1 VDSTLTYI
9 GKRIP
14 RKDGPEKVT
23 GRAIYTVDI
32 QLPGMLVGRIL
43 RSPHPHARILNID
56 ISQAMNLKGVKAVI
70 TAQDTI
76 GKKHGFV
83 ETPRYPPDQYP
94 LATDRV
100 RFVGEEI
107 AAVAATDPYVAEEA
121 LSLIQVD
128 YEPLPAVFD
137 PEEAMQS
144 GAPEIHPSHP
154 KVTEPLMNIAGKT
167 ESGWGDVERGFAQ
180 SDHVRQDRFESHL
193 RTHGYLE
200 PQATVASFEPGG
212 KLNVWTSSQGPFIKR
227 AKLAGTLGLPFST
240 VRVQKAYV
248 GGAFGG
254 KVDLFSHEFC
264 ASLLSMKAG
273 RPVKIV
279 ASREE
284 IFTAYRH
291 GQPLIIEIKTGV
303 KKDGT
308 LVAQR
313 ARVINN
319 CGAYRG
325 SGVVVIFLAW
335 GFIMI
340 PYRLPNLA
348 YEGYAVYTN
357 NPIRAPQRGH
367 GAPQV
372 RFAVESQL
380 DMIAE
385 ELGIDPVEIRLRNAR
400 HPGEQLPNGDN
411 VHNCGLIECIQRA
424 AEHTEFRKRYGLGRS
439 TPRSRGRI
447 RRGIGIGVSSY
458 FSGSLI
464 YPNSS
469 SVVVK
474 MNDDGTVTLLT
485 GALDIGQG
493 AETILCQIVAEELK
507 IPLEEIQVIAADTE
521 TTPVDIGSWISGNA
535 YVSGNAARMAATE
548 VRRKLLDIAAGEM
561 EAKVED
567 LRVADKSIYVASSPD
582 QRLPYRQL
590 VATSIQ
596 KRRGDPIIGEGHW
609 RAMRDEPFHPSLA
622 TTKGR
627 WSENYAFDAQVAEV
641 EVDIETGQVRLV
653 RAVTAHD
660 CGFPINPLLVEGQID
675 GQVSMALGHALM
687 EEVLMKEGQTLNP
700 NWLEYRMPTIHN
712 VALSEHIHVI
722 TEQYKMDRV
731 YGTKEGGKDPTS
743 AILDVAMSEHVD
755 VRPKH
760 IELSPPYRTKEAGEG
775 LVSAILAAIA
785 NAIYDAVGVRLNTTP
800 FTPEKILRGLG
811 KIR

>member
-1 VDSTLTYI
+1 MNSNLSYV
-9 GKRIP
+9 GQRIP
-14 RKDGPEKVT
+14 RKDGPDKVT
-23 GRAIYTVDI
+23 GRALYTVDVR
-32 QLPGMLVGRIL
+32 LPGMLVGRIL

-56 ISQAMNLKGVKAVI
+56 ISRAMKLKGVKAII

-83 ETPRYPPDQYP
+83 ETPRYPADQYP

-121 LSLIQVD
+121 LGLIQVD

-137 PEEAMQS
+137 PEEAMHP
-144 GAPEIHPSHP
+144 GAPEVHPTHAGLM
-154 KVTEPLMNIAGKT
+154 EPLINIAGKT
-167 ESGWGDVERGFAQ
+167 ESGWGDIGRGFDQ
-180 SDHVRQDRFESHL
+180 SHYVRHDRFESHL

-227 AKLAGTLGLPFST
+227 AKLAQTLGLPFST
-240 VRVQKAYV
+240 VRIHKAYV

-254 KVDLFSHEFC
+254 KIDLFSHEFC
-264 ASLLSMKAG
+264 ACLLSMRAG
-273 RPVKIV
+273 RPIKIV

-291 GQPLIIEIKTGV
+291 GQPLVTDIKTGV
-303 KKDGT
+303 KKDGS
-308 LVAQR
+308 LVAQQV
-313 ARVINN
+313 RVINN

-335 GFIMI
+335 GFIML

-357 NPIRAPQRGH
+357 NPVRAPQRGH

-380 DMIAE
+380 DIIAE

-400 HPGEQLPNGDN
+400 KPHEELPNGDN
-411 VHNCGLIECIQRA
+411 VHNCGLIECIQKA
-424 AEHTEFRKRYGLGRS
+424 ADHTEFRKKHGRN
-439 TPRSRGRI
+439 RSRPPSDARL

-469 SVVVK
+469 SVIVK
-474 MNDDGTVTLLT
+474 MNDDGTVALLT

-493 AETILCQIVAEELK
+493 AETILSQIVAEELK
-507 IPLEEIQVIAADTE
+507 IPVEAIQVIAADTE

-535 YVSGNAARMAATE
+535 YVSGNAARVAATK
-548 VRRKLLDIAAGEM
+548 VRRRLLEIAAEEM
-561 EAKVED
+561 EAKAEE
-567 LRVADKSIYVASSPD
+567 LHIGGMSCFVAGSPD
-582 QRLPYRQL
+582 RRISYRQL
-590 VATSIQ
+590 VAAGIQ

-609 RAMRDEPFHPSLA
+609 RTMRDEPLHPSLA
-622 TTKGR
+622 TTRGR

-641 EVDIETGQVRLV
+641 EVDIETGQVGLI

-675 GQVSMALGHALM
+675 GQISMAVGHALM
-687 EEVLMKEGQTLNP
+687 EEVLMKDGRTLNP
-700 NWLEYRMPTIHN
+700 NWLEYRMPTIHH
-712 VALSEHIHVI
+712 VPKSECIEVM
-722 TEQYKMDRV
+722 TEHYSLDPSLRTQE
-731 YGTKEGGKDPTS
+731 EGKGSIS
-743 AILDVAMSEHVD
+743 AMLDAAVSERVD
-755 VRPKH
+755 VRPQDVD
-760 IELSPPYRTKEAGEG
+760 IGLPFRTKEAGEG
-775 LVSAILAAIA
+775 LVSAILAAIG
-785 NAIYDAVGVRLNTTP
+785 NAIYDAVGVRLYTTP
-800 FTPEKILRGLG
+800 FTPEKILYGLG
-811 KIR
+811 KIK

>member
-1 VDSTLTYI
+1 
-9 GKRIP
+9 
-14 RKDGPEKVT
+14 
-23 GRAIYTVDI
+23 
-32 QLPGMLVGRIL
+32 
-43 RSPHPHARILNID
+43 
-56 ISQAMNLKGVKAVI
+56 
-70 TAQDTI
+70 
-76 GKKHGFV
+76 
-83 ETPRYPPDQYP
+83 
-94 LATDRV
+94 
-100 RFVGEEI
+100 
-107 AAVAATDPYVAEEA
+107 
-121 LSLIQVD
+121 
-128 YEPLPAVFD
+128 
-137 PEEAMQS
+137 
-144 GAPEIHPSHP
+144 
-154 KVTEPLMNIAGKT
+154 
-167 ESGWGDVERGFAQ
+167 
-180 SDHVRQDRFESHL
+180 
-193 RTHGYLE
+193 
-200 PQATVASFEPGG
+200 
-212 KLNVWTSSQGPFIKR
+212 
-227 AKLAGTLGLPFST
+227 
-240 VRVQKAYV
+240 
-248 GGAFGG
+248 
-254 KVDLFSHEFC
+254 
-264 ASLLSMKAG
+264 
-273 RPVKIV
+273 
-279 ASREE
+279 
-284 IFTAYRH
+284 
-291 GQPLIIEIKTGV
+291 
-303 KKDGT
+303 
-308 LVAQR
+308 
-313 ARVINN
+313 
-319 CGAYRG
+319 
-325 SGVVVIFLAW
+325 
-335 GFIMI
+335 
-340 PYRLPNLA
+340 
-348 YEGYAVYTN
+348 
-357 NPIRAPQRGH
+357 
-367 GAPQV
+367 
-372 RFAVESQL
+372 
-380 DMIAE
+380 
-385 ELGIDPVEIRLRNAR
+385 
-400 HPGEQLPNGDN
+400 
-411 VHNCGLIECIQRA
+411 
-424 AEHTEFRKRYGLGRS
+424 
-439 TPRSRGRI
+439 
-447 RRGIGIGVSSY
+447 
-458 FSGSLI
+458 
-464 YPNSS
+464 
-469 SVVVK
+469 

-548 VRRKLLDIAAGEM
+548 VRRKLLNIAAGEM

-660 CGFPINPLLVEGQID
+660 CGFPINPLLVEGQVD

-760 IELSPPYRTKEAGEG
+760 IELSPPFRTKEAGEG

-800 FTPEKILRGLG
+800 FTPEKVLRGLG